1 MKYWLPRKFYLTA
14 HGGWLSPYGTYYPL
28 YYVNTED
35 SLLRRVGKFKG
46 QNLKLQALQKG
57 WVRLSY
63 DQWLGVQW
71 MINPKKT
78 ERFISF
84 TYDPK
89 YTNDIATMYCYQILL
104 LLHKVFNGDLTY
116 YVESWDIDKNL
127 VLRKKKRSK
136 PMYTPAIVK
145 LKFGELR
152 NANAG
157 RI

>member
-1 MKYWLPRKFYLTA
+1 
-14 HGGWLSPYGTYYPL
+14 
-28 YYVNTED
+28 
-35 SLLRRVGKFKG
+35 
-46 QNLKLQALQKG
+46 
-57 WVRLSY
+57 
-63 DQWLGVQW
+63 
-71 MINPKKT
+71 
-78 ERFISF
+78 
-84 TYDPK
+84 
-89 YTNDIATMYCYQILL
+89 LL